1 MAYQIKNWSQF
12 QHYKSGRGA
21 PPWIKLYRD
30 LLNDPEWFDLPAD
43 AAKFLV
49 SCWILAAET
58 DGVLPA
64 SKTIAF
70 RLRLDIKQV
79 EKFLSLCEHWIIS
92 DDSKLLAKRYQVA
105 IPETETETEKE
116 REREKETEI
125 EKEKEA
131 KYLSRG
137 TRLPENW
144 NPRPEDGLNEIELE
158 KFRDYWRSV
167 AGQKGVKRDWDA
179 TWRNWLRNSK
189 QWVGGSNGK
198 ATAPETF
205 RIGHPKGVVKF
216 EPDRPPLSDEQKRE
230 REEFVKKTL
239 QNFGR

>member
-1 MAYQIKNWSQF
+1 MAFQIKNWSQF

-58 DGVLPA
+58 DGILPA

-70 RLRLDIKQV
+70 RLRLDSKQV
-79 EKFLSLCEHWIIS
+79 DKFLSLCNHWIIQDAS
-92 DDSKLLAKRYQVA
+92 NMLARRYQVA
-105 IPETETETEKE
+105 TPETETETD
-116 REREKETEI
+116 TDT

-131 KYLSRG
+131 KLSSRG

-144 NPRPEDGLNEIELE
+144 SPRPEDGFDEVELA
-158 KFRDYWRSV
+158 KFRDYWVSV

-189 QWVGGSNGK
+189 QWVSASRPNAK
-198 ATAPETF
+198 APETY

-216 EPDRPPLSDEQKRE
+216 EPERPPLTAEQKAQRE
-230 REEFVKKTL
+230 QFVKSALK
-239 QNFGR
+239 NFGN

>member
-70 RLRLDIKQV
+70 RLRIDSKQV
-79 EKFLSLCEHWIIS
+79 DKFLSLCNHWIIQS
-92 DDSKLLAKRYQVA
+92 DSSLLATRYQVA
-105 IPETETETEKE
+105 IPETETETDK
-116 REREKETEI
+116 EKETD
-125 EKEKEA
+125 KRSS
-131 KYLSRG
+131 SRG
-137 TRLPENW
+137 TRLPPDW
-144 NPRPEDGLNEIELE
+144 KPKAEDGEDERELA
-158 KFRDYWRSV
+158 KFRDYWTAVS
-167 AGQKGVKRDWDA
+167 GQKGVKRDWDA
-179 TWRNWLRNSK
+179 TWRNWLRNAKDWSGASK
-189 QWVGGSNGK
+189 PKN
-198 ATAPETF
+198 TAPETY

-216 EPDRPPLSDEQKRE
+216 EAERPPLSDEQKRE

-239 QNFGR
+239 KNFGR

>member
-1 MAYQIKNWSQF
+1 MTYQIKNWSQF

-30 LLNDPEWFDLPAD
+30 LLNDPEWFDLPPE

-70 RLRLDIKQV
+70 RLRLDSKQV
-79 EKFLSLCEHWIIS
+79 DKFLSLCNHWIIQDAS
-92 DDSKLLAKRYQVA
+92 TLLARRYQVA
-105 IPETETETEKE
+105 IPETETETETD
-116 REREKETEI
+116 REKETET
-125 EKEKEA
+125 EKRSS
-131 KYLSRG
+131 SRG
-137 TRLPENW
+137 TRLPNDW
-144 NPRPEDGLNEIELE
+144 KPKIEDGQDEEELA
-158 KFRDYWRSV
+158 KFRDYWTAVS
-167 AGQKGVKRDWDA
+167 GQKGVKRGWDA
-179 TWRNWLRNSK
+179 TWRNWLRNAK
-189 QWVGGSNGK
+189 QWNSASK
-198 ATAPETF
+198 PKQSAPETF
-205 RIGHPKGVVKF
+205 RIGHPKGIVKF
-216 EPDRPPLSDEQKRE
+216 EAERPPLSDEQKRE